1 MKELSTDA
9 WSTIVIVFL
18 LFIVGMGA
26 VGNDAYE
33 DALEEERFYTE
44 MVCKGFWPDYKSLG
58 VECED
63 INGADGR
70 G

>member
-18 LFIVGMGA
+18 VFIVGMGA

-44 MVCKGFWPDYKSLG
+44 MVCKGLWPDYKNLG

-63 INGADGR
+63 IEGADGR